1 MNSVL
6 NYATKL
12 RGSRPA
18 QAITISDFAKIKGI
32 PYVTVS
38 KRIECAEIK
47 PIGKVPG
54 GTKKKLV
61 YDLNELET
69 ITFRKNYD
77 SKMA

>member
-18 QAITISDFAKIKGI
+18 QAITISDFAKITGI

-38 KRIECAEIK
+38 KRIERAEIK
-47 PIGKVPG
+47 SIGTVPG
-54 GTKKKLV
+54 GTKKKLI
-61 YDLNELET
+61 YDLNELEK
-69 ITFRKNYD
+69 ITFRRKNENT
-77 SKMA
+77 M